1 MEHNPVPAAAVN
13 VDAAATIGR
22 DGKGKRGSMGKY
34 QIAALVAVL
43 GLIGLSGRFEAL
55 AAPKGAAPA
64 RVAAGEAASVSDL
77 SAQRR
82 RVRRAG
88 LRIDVYPW
96 VRSGRRIDLYPRP
109 YPFEWPGP
117 NAQRECIAWLA
128 PEARLSGPVI
138 VPRQRCWWVG
148 G

>member
-1 MEHNPVPAAAVN
+1 M
-13 VDAAATIGR
+13 GR
-22 DGKGKRGSMGKY
+22 Y
-34 QIAALVAVL
+34 QIAALVAIL

-55 AAPKGAAPA
+55 AATKGAAPNKT
-64 RVAAGEAASVSDL
+64 AAGEAAVSDV
-77 SAQRR
+77 STQRR
-82 RVRRAG
+82 RVRRAR

-96 VRSGRRIDLYPRP
+96 VRSGRRIDIYPRP
-109 YPFEWPGP
+109 YPIEWPGP